1 MRWTAALL
9 LSVGPA
15 LAAPDID
22 QLRSRG
28 HSGLGPLLALA
39 DSADPDV
46 RLRARR
52 AAKEIALE
60 VMRARTPE
68 GMRLVPGRLRVS
80 ASAVRSEGGLYL
92 STHEVT
98 RAEWR
103 KFVLAVRK
111 RREVKPLTAAEG
123 GLPATRVSHKDALDY
138 ARWKG
143 ARLPTFDELVFA
155 MTAGGRLVYPWGN
168 VFDPRCANTP
178 KGGVGK
184 PEPVG
189 SRPRG
194 RSPHGVEDLVGNVA
208 EWTSTPRGAHRLIA
222 GGSWKTELSR
232 EHKPTYSLYPE
243 ASGLDIGFRLAKS
256 LEPVLPL
263 PEPKPSEP
271 GSEQP
276 PGAEESKSGAD

>member
-9 LSVGPA
+9 LLAAPA
-15 LAAPDID
+15 LANPDVD
-22 QLRSRG
+22 QLRRRG
-28 HSGLGPLLALA
+28 RAGLGPLLALA
-39 DSADPDV
+39 DSVDPDV

-52 AAKEIALE
+52 AAREIALE
-60 VMRARTPE
+60 VLRARTPA
-68 GMRLVPGRLRVS
+68 GMRLVPGRLVVS
-80 ASAVRSEGGLYL
+80 ASAVRSEGGFYL
-92 STHEVT
+92 GAHEVT

-111 RREVKPLTAAEG
+111 RREVRPLTAAEG
-123 GLPATRVSHKDALDY
+123 ALPATRVSHRDAVDY

-143 ARLPTFDELVFA
+143 ARLPTFDEFLFA

-168 VFDPRCANTP
+168 AFDPRCANTP

-184 PEPVG
+184 PEPVA

-194 RSPHGVEDLVGNVA
+194 RSPHGVDDLVGNVA
-208 EWTSTPRGAHRLIA
+208 EWTSTPRGSRRLIA

-232 EHKPTYSLYPE
+232 EHKATYTLDPQ
-243 ASGLDIGFRLAKS
+243 ASGKDIGFRLAKS
-256 LEPVLPL
+256 LAPVLPL

-271 GSEQP
+271 GSER
-276 PGAEESKSGAD
+276 PGADEGKSGTD